1 MTIANPGAV
10 RGRRAALLPKERRQL
25 AIYSLWI
32 VTQAPLPKVRG
43 GCWRRPDILA
53 VSASRSRPPIIA
65 MSNDAVAV
73 ALGQMLSRVG
83 IQTKAETL
91 DE

>member
-1 MTIANPGAV
+1 
-10 RGRRAALLPKERRQL
+10 
-25 AIYSLWI
+25 
-32 VTQAPLPKVRG
+32 VRG
-43 GCWRRPDILA
+43 GCWRRPDIPA
-53 VSASRSRPPIIA
+53 VSASRSRPPITA

-83 IQTKAETL
+83 IQMNVETL

>member
-1 MTIANPGAV
+1 
-10 RGRRAALLPKERRQL
+10 
-25 AIYSLWI
+25 
-32 VTQAPLPKVRG
+32 VRG
-43 GCWRRPDILA
+43 GCWRRPDIPA
-53 VSASRSRPPIIA
+53 VSASRYRPPIIA